1 MQRGKIIS
9 IRTQSLQKQSKLKA
23 RLSNS
28 IKHSLTSRF
37 LPGRFLG
44 WLKYCC
50 GFGEGDPSTASS
62 SGSLFGSFV
71 SE

>member
-23 RLSNS
+23 RLTNPF
-28 IKHSLTSRF
+28 KHSLTSRF